1 MKNINYRMLIALF
14 TTAAIITVIACNKS
28 FLDKPLIGPVTQQ
41 SLANKAGVEGLL
53 IGAYSLLDGV
63 GAAGTTGVPG
73 LTAPSGSGGVWEGSA
88 DDWIFSS
95 VPGGDA
101 HKGSFQQD
109 QGAYFLPVQAY
120 DADPSSLYLNDK
132 WIIVYAS
139 VARCNDVLKTMALVT
154 DGSLSAED
162 TVEIRAE
169 AVFLRGVYHLEAKK
183 MWKNIPFIDETIDV
197 SKNNYLLPNTAD
209 VWPQIEADFQYAAD
223 HLPEKQSEVGR
234 ANSWAAKAF
243 LAKCYMYEQKFP
255 EAYTLIK
262 DIIANGMTAKG
273 EKYGLLPHYGDNF
286 NAAFKNNKE
295 AVFSAQESVLDNA
308 GGQNGN
314 GGDVLNFP
322 YGGPTTCCGFNQ
334 PSYSMANSFK
344 VDPVTGL
351 PLLDDFNKDDVRSDE
366 GIDTWSYVLDA
377 DGHPKNADTFHI
389 ESRPLD
395 PRIDW
400 SLGRRGVPYLDWG
413 LPPGKSWIR
422 DQTNAGPYIPIKQ
435 VVSKAQQKTLAEAY
449 GGWAPNQAT
458 ANNYCYIRFA
468 QVLLWA
474 AECAAQ
480 TGDFAAATGYVNQV
494 RQRNVDPTG
503 WQHQYNKNTYGVQ
516 DALEGFSDVP
526 AANYKIGMYPTFTS
540 KDYALKAIY
549 FENKL
554 ETSSEGHRFFD
565 VVRWGIADV
574 ELNAYVAHETG
585 YNHSFNQTSTN
596 PTIKYIYYDPLGT
609 PNGAQYG
616 VPVTP
621 AAKFIKGKCEYYPI
635 PQAQIDASRANGVS
649 SLTQNPGY

>member
-1 MKNINYRMLIALF
+1 MKVANYKIVGF
-14 TTAAIITVIACNKS
+14 ITVVVIVTAIACGKD
-28 FLDKPLIGPVTQQ
+28 FLDQPLYGPVTQQ

-73 LTAPSGSGGVWEGSA
+73 LTAPSGSGGVWEGAA
-88 DDWIFSS
+88 DNWIFSS

-120 DADPSSLYLNDK
+120 NADPSNLYLNDK

-139 VARCNDVLKTMALVT
+139 VQRCNDVLKTMKLVT
-154 DGSLSAED
+154 DGSLTPDD
-162 TVEIRAE
+162 TVRIRAE
-169 AVFLRGVYHLEAKK
+169 ALFLRGIYHLEAKK
-183 MWKNIPFIDETIDV
+183 MWNNIPFIDESIDV
-197 SKNNYLLPNTAD
+197 GSNNYLIPNTTD
-209 VWPQIEADFQYAAD
+209 TWPMIEADFQYAVD
-223 HLPEKQSEVGR
+223 HLPPTQSEIGR

-243 LAKCYMYEQKFP
+243 LAKCYLYEKKFDQ
-255 EAYTLIK
+255 AYTILK
-262 DIIANGMTAKG
+262 DVIANGVTTKN
-273 EKYGLLPHYGDNF
+273 EKYGLLANYGDNF

-295 AVFSAQESVLDNA
+295 SVFAAQMSVLDNA

-344 VDPVTGL
+344 TDAVTGL
-351 PLLDDFNKDDVRSDE
+351 PLLDNFNDFDIKSDE
-366 GIDTWSYVLDA
+366 GIDSWSYDLDA
-377 DGHPKNADTFHI
+377 DNHPKDKDTFQTYKGT
-389 ESRPLD
+389 LD

-400 SLGRRGVPYLDWG
+400 SLGRRGIPYLDWG
-413 LPPGKSWIR
+413 LPPGQSWIR
-422 DQTNAGPYIPIKQ
+422 DQENAGPYIPIKQ
-435 VVSKAQQKTLAEAY
+435 VVSKAQQGKLSEAY
-449 GGWAPNQAT
+449 GGWASNQAT

-474 AECAAQ
+474 AECAAE
-480 TGDFAAATGYVNQV
+480 TGDMSAATGYVNQV
-494 RQRNVDPTG
+494 RVRNQNPAG
-503 WQHQYNKNTYGVQ
+503 WVHEYNKNQYGVQ
-516 DALEGFSDVP
+516 DPLSGSSNVP
-526 AANYKIGMYPTFTS
+526 AANYKIGLYPIFSS

-549 FENKL
+549 FENKI

-565 VVRWGIADV
+565 LVRWGIADT

-585 YNHSFNQTSTN
+585 YNHSFN
-596 PTIKYIYYDPLGT
+596 PAKPIFYDPLGT
-609 PNGAQYG
+609 PKGNLTNPPR
-616 VPVTP
+616 PVTP
-621 AAKFIKGKCEYYPI
+621 AAQFVKGRSEYYAI
-635 PQAQIDASRANGVS
+635 PQPQIDASLSNGTS

>member
-1 MKNINYRMLIALF
+1 MKKINYKLI
-14 TTAAIITVIACNKS
+14 TTALVVGSVVTIIACNKS
-28 FLDKPLIGPVTQQ
+28 FLDKPLIGPTTQG

-63 GAAGTTGVPG
+63 GAAGTTGVPA
-73 LTAPSGSGGVWEGSA
+73 LTAPDGSGGVWEGSA
-88 DDWIFSS
+88 DNWIFSS

-120 DADPSSLYLNDK
+120 NTDPSNLYINDK
-132 WIIVYAS
+132 WIIIYAS
-139 VARCNDVLKTMALVT
+139 IARCNDVLKTMALVT
-154 DGSLSAED
+154 DGSLTPAD
-162 TVEIRAE
+162 TTEIRAE
-169 AVFLRGVYHLEAKK
+169 AMFLRGVYHLEAKK
-183 MWKNIPFIDETIDV
+183 MWKNIPFVDETIGID
-197 SKNNYLLPNTAD
+197 KGNYLIPNTTEA
-209 VWPQIEADFQYAAD
+209 WPMIEADFQFAID
-223 HLPEKQSEVGR
+223 HLPETQSEIGR
-234 ANSWAAKAF
+234 ANNWAAKAF
-243 LAKCYMYEQKFP
+243 LAKCYMFEKKFP
-255 EAYTLIK
+255 EAYTLLK
-262 DIIANGMTAKG
+262 DIIANGKTTKG
-273 EKYGLLPHYGDNF
+273 EHYGLLAHYGDNF

-334 PSYSMANSFK
+334 PSYSIANSFK
-344 VDPVTGL
+344 TDASTGL
-351 PLLDDFNKDDVRSDE
+351 PLLDNFNDFDIKSDE
-366 GIDTWSYVLDA
+366 GLVTWSYNLDGS
-377 DGHPKNADTFHI
+377 GHATNKDTFQVYAGT
-389 ESRPLD
+389 LD

-400 SLGRRGVPYLDWG
+400 SLGRRGIPYLDWG
-413 LPPGKSWIR
+413 LPPGQSWIR

-435 VVSKAQQKTLAEAY
+435 VVSKSQQGVLSEAY

-458 ANNYCYIRFA
+458 ANNYVYIRFA

-480 TGDFAAATGYVNQV
+480 SNDLASATNYVNQV

-503 WQHQYNKNTYGVQ
+503 WVHQYNKNSYGVQ
-516 DALEGFSDVP
+516 DPLEGSSNVP
-526 AANYKIGMYPTFTS
+526 AANYKIGLYPIFS
-540 KDYALKAIY
+540 SPELALKAIY
-549 FENKL
+549 FENKI

-565 VVRWGIADV
+565 VVRWGIADQ

-585 YNHSFNQTSTN
+585 YNHSFNPTSSSAAV
-596 PTIKYIYYDPLGT
+596 KYIFYDPLGT
-609 PNGAQYG
+609 PKGSLFG

-621 AAKFIKGKCEYYPI
+621 AARFITGKSEYYPI
-635 PQAQIDASRANGVS
+635 PQPQIDASRVGGVS